1 MNVGYGDHRITDT
14 IQRASSQVS
23 FAHTIEL
30 SLGKCMRTMFFGHSG
45 SDANDTNLKL
55 AISHSEAASAKEVQY
70 LATVAIT

>member
-1 MNVGYGDHRITDT
+1 
-14 IQRASSQVS
+14 
-23 FAHTIEL
+23 
-30 SLGKCMRTMFFGHSG
+30 MRKMFFGHSG